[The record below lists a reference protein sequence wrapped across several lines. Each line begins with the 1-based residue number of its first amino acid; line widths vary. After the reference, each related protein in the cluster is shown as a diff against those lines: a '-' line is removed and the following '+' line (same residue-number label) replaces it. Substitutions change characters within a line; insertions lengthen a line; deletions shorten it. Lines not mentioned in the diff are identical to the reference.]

1 MFFKKKEKDAD
12 SLKLEQG
19 SVFVKNDKVP
29 STFDVEK
36 VLDFQ
41 PAPMHVRLKEQG
53 GNGRT
58 EKHNHQKN
66 GKPFFHMQFPPLQ
79 DNCIIKESSEM
90 VNRITSQ

>member
-29 STFDVEK
+29 STFVVEK
-36 VLDFQ
+36 VLDFS

-58 EKHNHQKN
+58 VTVALETLLDEHFWHHVSKA
-66 GKPFFHMQFPPLQ
+66 
-79 DNCIIKESSEM
+79 
-90 VNRITSQ
+90 